1 MKKIIKKSIQALIL
15 ALFILSVVPMAFAQE
30 DLKVNGKG
38 AVNAKIALLEADAEA
53 DAAVRAEDKVG
64 DNEAD
69 TQTAEDQ
76 RKDRQ
81 ETFKEQRKA
90 LGERL
95 RAEKEVTQEQIEQ
108 LRERLRT
115 AKEGYEQARER
126 YQEQKENL
134 KELRDR
140 YKICRDG
147 DGSEECV
154 DVRKKA
160 TVGVQ
165 KHLEKT
171 IDLIENSLARLTA
184 HVRESTTLTD
194 AEKESAL
201 ASINKLQEKVDA
213 QKEKVLAIAETATAE
228 ELRAEVKE
236 LKELWQ
242 DVSKQQKRI
251 VSQLTSAKL
260 DNLVD
265 RYTGLSENMAEK
277 IAALKEKGVDTT
289 ELEDIAYIFEA
300 AAATLQEDQQKARL
314 FWQEAEDMSRETLQ
328 QWHAAQEV
336 VKEDMKKTRALLREF
351 TSLYAELNVAAETAA
366 EADAESEDAAESATE
381 EE

>member
-1 MKKIIKKSIQALIL
+1 M
-15 ALFILSVVPMAFAQE
+15 
-30 DLKVNGKG
+30 
-38 AVNAKIALLEADAEA
+38 
-53 DAAVRAEDKVG
+53 
-64 DNEAD
+64 
-69 TQTAEDQ
+69 
-76 RKDRQ
+76 
-81 ETFKEQRKA
+81 
-90 LGERL
+90 
-95 RAEKEVTQEQIEQ
+95 
-108 LRERLRT
+108 
-115 AKEGYEQARER
+115 
-126 YQEQKENL
+126 
-134 KELRDR
+134 RDR

-160 TVGVQ
+160 TVGVK

-242 DVSKQQKRI
+242 DVSKQQKKI

-265 RYTGLSENMAEK
+265 RHTGLSENMVEK
-277 IAALKEKGVDTT
+277 IAALKEKGVDTAD
-289 ELEDIAYIFEA
+289 LEAILARFEA
-300 AAATLQEDQQKARL
+300 AAATLQEDQQKARS
-314 FWQEAEDMSRETLQ
+314 FWQEAEEMSRETIQ
-328 QWHAAQEV
+328 QWHVAQEV
-336 VKEDMKKTRALLREF
+336 VKEDLKKTRALLREF
-351 TSLYAELNVAAETAA
+351 MSLYAKLNVSTETAA
-366 EADAESEDAAESATE
+366 EADSESEDTAENEDTTE